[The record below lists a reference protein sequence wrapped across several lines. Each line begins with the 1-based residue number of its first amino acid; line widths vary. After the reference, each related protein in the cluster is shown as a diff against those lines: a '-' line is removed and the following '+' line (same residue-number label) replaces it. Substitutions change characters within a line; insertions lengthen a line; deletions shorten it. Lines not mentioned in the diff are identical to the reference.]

1 MILEIM
7 PKEVRQCT
15 HEFKNLIH
23 RWSEESDMEDD
34 TIVECM
40 VCAARE
46 YYKEDVIDFKCD
58 MDLEEEEE

>member
-1 MILEIM
+1 M
-7 PKEVRQCT
+7 
-15 HEFKNLIH
+15 IH